1 MLNNIVL
8 AISTVHARAV
18 LPVIKVSLCLAIA
31 NYISYEQC
39 DQIGRFLKV
48 LGNRKSSKRSP
59 NDWQLFGLFWKTSLL
74 CKNCI
79 SYFLGNFWK
88 NWATFFSNIW
98 SHCLRTTGAQ
108 ARAKMLEFGDKF
120 IAQLMDI
127 YFWTSLL
134 PLQNF
139 IMQFTDPGLSRNS
152 FLQI

>member
-1 MLNNIVL
+1 MIVWSVFDRCSRCVWHL
-8 AISTVHARAV
+8 IWKKQLYSSA
-18 LPVIKVSLCLAIA
+18 PV
-31 NYISYEQC
+31 QC
-39 DQIGRFLKV
+39 DQIGRYWKFLATKF
-48 LGNRKSSKRSP
+48 LTT
-59 NDWQLFGLFWKTSLL
+59 FWAILKNSLL